1 MWTCALV
8 AMIVFSADADIIY
21 FKDGMKTICQE
32 KAWEENEEVKCEY
45 GGWVLS
51 YQKSEVLRI
60 VKTTPDKPTAPQ
72 KSKGQ
77 MVKNEPK
84 IKTQNKPKETKPQKE
99 GDSKNIKKPEGIAFY
114 DPRRPFKYWS
124 GPTSKHKTYR
134 EAVEALAKKYQK
146 SPDWIQTHM
155 GDTNDLEELHK
166 NLANPK
172 ITVEI
177 SAEQPSQTESSGIEF
192 YNPRRKNPY
201 WTDESSQHKTFQ
213 DAIDTLAKKYDRS
226 PTWVKENMGTSND
239 LNAIHQN
246 LANPN
251 SAESMTNPDSG
262 RDEAESQPLHKTKT
276 KSEPQPATS
285 PSAVSSGS
293 NGSAESNIE

>member
-1 MWTCALV
+1 MPDSIVKRRNSHGNSHSINHGALLLNFEICIWTWVFVTL
-8 AMIVFSADADIIY
+8 IVSSANADIIY

-60 VKTTPDKPTAPQ
+60 VKTTPEKPAAPEE
-72 KSKGQ
+72 SKDQ
-77 MVKNEPK
+77 IVKNEPK
-84 IKTQNKPKETKPQKE
+84 IKTQNKPKETKSQKE
-99 GDSKNIKKPEGIAFY
+99 RDSKIIKKPEGIAFY

-134 EAVEALAKKYQK
+134 EAVKALAKKYQK
-146 SPDWIQTHM
+146 SPDWIQANM

-172 ITVEI
+172 ITLEI
-177 SAEQPSQTESSGIEF
+177 TAEQPSQTESSGIEF

-246 LANPN
+246 LANQN

-262 RDEAESQPLHKTKT
+262 RDDV
-276 KSEPQPATS
+276 EPQP
-285 PSAVSSGS
+285 
-293 NGSAESNIE
+293 